1 MRKTIIV
8 LVCALFMWSCNQ
20 SPDTTTE
27 SSDEEIENHDD
38 HHFDENEPLELNN
51 GARWIVND
59 EMKPFVQ
66 KGHELVNAFI
76 AERRNDYQD
85 LAEQLTVQNNQL
97 IQSCTMEGKSHD
109 ELHKWLH
116 PHLELVQE
124 LGSKDNGAEADKIVV
139 EIQQSYLEYQKY
151 FD

>member
-1 MRKTIIV
+1 
-8 LVCALFMWSCNQ
+8 
-20 SPDTTTE
+20 
-27 SSDEEIENHDD
+27 
-38 HHFDENEPLELNN
+38 
-51 GARWIVND
+51 
-59 EMKPFVQ
+59 MKPFVQ